1 MTSFVSMLLPTLVA
15 ARLRTRGRRT
25 DVGFDAMDELRQPRA
40 VNSALEAVMTLERS
54 LIRRGLSFPAGGSL
68 LLVARKRSDV
78 EALA

>member
-1 MTSFVSMLLPTLVA
+1 MTSFVSLLLPTLVA

-54 LIRRGLSFPAGGSL
+54 LIRRGMSFPAGGSL